1 MTEKVFIYKDNKAII
16 ICPKCEKS
24 KAIDVSEEL
33 GSKYLVQLQ
42 HKCSCGY
49 LVIVLLERRKRH
61 RKTTNLQGAYRCL
74 VSVEQEAKGSMTIQD
89 ITRAGLS
96 FTLDESESQKL
107 NMGDNLLLEFHLD
120 NNSRSLIKKKGVISN
135 IRGPYFGV
143 EFSSVDLYDKALG
156 QYMFS

>member
-49 LVIVLLERRKRH
+49 LAIVLLERRKRH
-61 RKTTNLQGAYRCL
+61 RKTTNLKGAYSCL
-74 VSVEQEAKGSMTIQD
+74 VSEEQEAKGSMTIQD

-96 FTLDESESQKL
+96 FMLDESASQKL
-107 NMGDNLLLEFHLD
+107 NMGDNLLFEFHLD
-120 NNSRSLIKKKGVISN
+120 DKSRSLIKKEGLISN
-135 IRGPYFGV
+135 MRGPYIGV
-143 EFSSVDLYDKALG
+143 EFSSVDLYDRALG

>member
-24 KAIDVSEEL
+24 KTIDVSEEL
-33 GSKYLVQLQ
+33 GSKYLVRLK

-49 LVIVLLERRKRH
+49 LYIVPLERRKRH
-61 RKTTNLQGAYRCL
+61 RKTTNLKGAYRCL
-74 VSVEQEAKGSMTIQD
+74 VSGEQEAKGSMTIQD

-96 FTLDESESQKL
+96 FTLDENERQKL
-107 NMGDNLLLEFHLD
+107 NMGNNLLLEFHLD
-120 NNSRSLIKKKGVISN
+120 DHSRSLIKKEGLVSN
-135 IRGPYFGV
+135 MRGPYIGV
-143 EFSSVDLYDKALG
+143 EFSSVDLYDRALG

>member
-24 KAIDVSEEL
+24 KTIDVSQEL

-49 LVIVLLERRKRH
+49 LYIVLLERRKRH
-61 RKTTNLQGAYRCL
+61 RKITNLQGSYRCL
-74 VSVEQEAKGSMTIQD
+74 VSEKSEAKGSMTIQD

-96 FTLDESESQKL
+96 FKLDGSAVQKL
-107 NMGDNLLLEFHLD
+107 NMGDNLWLEFHLD
-120 NNSRSLIKKKGVISN
+120 DQSKSLIKKKGVISN
-135 IRGPYFGV
+135 IRGPYIGV

-156 QYMFS
+156 RYMFS

>member
-33 GSKYLVQLQ
+33 GSKYLVRLK

-49 LVIVLLERRKRH
+49 LYIVLLERRKRH
-61 RKTTNLQGAYRCL
+61 RKIINLPGTYTCF
-74 VSVEQEAKGSMTIQD
+74 VSGEKKAKESMTIQD

-96 FTLDESESQKL
+96 FKPDESANQKF
-107 NMGDNLLLEFHLD
+107 NMGNTLFLEFHLD
-120 NNSRSLIKKKGVISN
+120 DKSKSLIKKEAVIKN
-135 IRGPYFGV
+135 IRSPYIGV
-143 EFSSVDLYDKALG
+143 EFSSVDLYDQALG
-156 QYMFS
+156 RYMFI

>member
-1 MTEKVFIYKDNKAII
+1 MTEKVFIYKDNQAII

-33 GSKYLVQLQ
+33 GSKYLVRLQ

-61 RKTTNLQGAYRCL
+61 RKITNLKGAYSGL
-74 VSVEQEAKGSMTIQD
+74 VSEEKEAKGSMTIQD

-96 FTLDESESQKL
+96 FMLDERQSQKL

-120 NNSRSLIKKKGVISN
+120 NHSRSFIKKKGLVSN
-135 IRGPYFGV
+135 MRGPYVGV

>member
-1 MTEKVFIYKDNKAII
+1 MTEKVFIYKDNQAII

-33 GSKYLVQLQ
+33 GSKYLVRLQ

-61 RKTTNLQGAYRCL
+61 RKITNLKGVYSGL
-74 VSVEQEAKGSMTIQD
+74 VSEEKEAKGSMTIQD

-96 FTLDESESQKL
+96 FMLDERQSQKL

-120 NNSRSLIKKKGVISN
+120 DKSRSLIKKEGLISN
-135 IRGPYFGV
+135 MRGPYIGV
-143 EFSSVDLYDKALG
+143 EFSSVDLYDRALG
-156 QYMFS
+156 RYMFS

>member
-24 KAIDVSEEL
+24 KTIDVSEEL

-49 LVIVLLERRKRH
+49 LYIVLLERRKRH
-61 RKTTNLQGAYRCL
+61 RKITNLQGTYTCL
-74 VSVEQEAKGSMTIQD
+74 VSGEQKAEGSMTIQD

-96 FTLDESESQKL
+96 FMLDESESQKL
-107 NMGDNLLLEFHLD
+107 NIGDHLLLEFHLD
-120 NNSRSLIKKKGVISN
+120 NESGSLIKKKGVISN
-135 IRGPYFGV
+135 MRGPYIGV
-143 EFSSVDLYDKALG
+143 EFSSVDLYDRALG
-156 QYMFS
+156 LYMFS

>member
-16 ICPKCEKS
+16 ICPKCDKS

-49 LVIVLLERRKRH
+49 FVNFLLERRKRH
-61 RKTTNLQGAYRCL
+61 RKTTNLKGAYRCL
-74 VSVEQEAKGSMTIQD
+74 VRGKQEAKGSMTIQD

-96 FTLDESESQKL
+96 FVLDESESQKL
-107 NMGDNLLLEFHLD
+107 NRGDNLLLEFHLD
-120 NNSRSLIKKKGVISN
+120 NNSRSLIKKKGLVSN
-135 IRGPYFGV
+135 MRRPYIGV
-143 EFSSVDLYDKALG
+143 EFSSVDLYDRALG

>member
-24 KAIDVSEEL
+24 KTIDVSEEL

-42 HKCSCGY
+42 HKCNCGY
-49 LVIVLLERRKRH
+49 LYIVPLERRKRH
-61 RKTTNLQGAYRCL
+61 RKITNLQGVYSCL
-74 VSVEQEAKGSMTIQD
+74 VVEKQEAKGPMTIID

-96 FTLDESESQKL
+96 FMLDESQSQKM

-120 NNSRSLIKKKGVISN
+120 NNSRSLIKKKGLVSN
-135 IRGPYFGV
+135 MRGPYIGV

>member
-1 MTEKVFIYKDNKAII
+1 MTEKVFIYKDNQAII

-42 HKCSCGY
+42 HRCSCGY
-49 LVIVLLERRKRH
+49 LCIVLLERRKRH

-135 IRGPYFGV
+135 MRGPYFGV

>member
-24 KAIDVSEEL
+24 KTIDVSEEL

-61 RKTTNLQGAYRCL
+61 RKITNLKGVYSGL
-74 VSVEQEAKGSMTIQD
+74 VSEEKEAKGSMTIQD

-96 FTLDESESQKL
+96 FMLDESASQKL
-107 NMGDNLLLEFHLD
+107 NMGDNLLFEFHLD
-120 NNSRSLIKKKGVISN
+120 DKSRSLIKKEGLISN
-135 IRGPYFGV
+135 MRGPYIGV
-143 EFSSVDLYDKALG
+143 EFSSVDLYDRALG